1 MERSSENHSQEDP
14 TPRQSASYRI
24 LRTFYSYIGT
34 IRDVILADG
43 KKSTEVAET
52 GEKETV

>member
-1 MERSSENHSQEDP
+1 MERSSENHSREDP

-24 LRTFYSYIGT
+24 LRTVYSYIGT